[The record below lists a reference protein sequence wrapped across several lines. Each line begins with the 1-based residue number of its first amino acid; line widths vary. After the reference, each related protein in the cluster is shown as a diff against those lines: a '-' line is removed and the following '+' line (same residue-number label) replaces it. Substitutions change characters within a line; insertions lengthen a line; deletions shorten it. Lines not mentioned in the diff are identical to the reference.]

1 MKKTSIVIGG
11 TKGIGSVISKSLK
24 KRGDLTFII
33 SRNKLDNKN
42 FFKCD
47 INSNLELNI
56 LKKKIGNK
64 KIDNLIFSQR
74 YRGAN
79 PEKDFAIFKKHPFS
93 KYFVNSAIFKK
104 TAIFTIGLFN

>member
-47 INSNLELNI
+47 INSNLELSI
-56 LKKKIGNK
+56 LKKKNRK
-64 KIDNLIFSQR
+64 
-74 YRGAN
+74 
-79 PEKDFAIFKKHPFS
+79 
-93 KYFVNSAIFKK
+93 
-104 TAIFTIGLFN
+104 